1 MNCTKRRAEV
11 DVGPR
16 KARFGD
22 SRIGL
27 DLDFCNPLKSPKPP
41 ISWEPW
47 SFERQIVPAKEI
59 KLSDIERT
67 PRIRETA
74 CEIGRDNDP
83 ASFGRAFEQ
92 VIRASEPKKNS
103 VEK

>member
-1 MNCTKRRAEV
+1 
-11 DVGPR
+11 
-16 KARFGD
+16 
-22 SRIGL
+22 
-27 DLDFCNPLKSPKPP
+27 LDFCNPLKSPKPP

-59 KLSDIERT
+59 KLSDIECT

-83 ASFGRAFEQ
+83 ALFGRAFEQ